1 MRTITGATDNDDK
14 KLVIRLQRDDQSA
27 FDLLFY
33 KYRAPLYRNILKL
46 LKDEIVA
53 QDILQD
59 VFFSLWEKRSTLN
72 PEKGVASWLFVT
84 SYNKSISSLKQMAKA
99 HLAYQQLITD
109 WAESDTEP
117 QITEHDFILLQEA
130 ISRLSPQKK
139 KAFQLCKLDCKTYEE
154 AAKEM
159 GISRH
164 TVKEYLSDAVASI
177 KVYVE
182 RYAVEHSAL
191 VVLGLLILV
200 E

>member
-1 MRTITGATDNDDK
+1 MRKITGATDNDDK

-33 KYRAPLYRNILKL
+33 KYRTPLYRNIFKL

-72 PEKGVASWLFVT
+72 PEKSVASWLFVT

-99 HLAYQQLITD
+99 HLAYQQLITE

-130 ISRLSPQKK
+130 IRRLSPQKK
-139 KAFQLCKLDCKTYEE
+139 KVFQLCKLDCKTYEE

-177 KVYVE
+177 KIHVE

-191 VVLGLLILV
+191 VILGVLILA